1 MARNDGKENKTAKTE
16 QKTSKPM
23 STSFNIKKIRKDFPN
38 LTTTVRGRPL
48 VYLDNA
54 ATTFKPNSVIE
65 TLETYY
71 KNECSN
77 VHRGVHFLSEQATKD
92 FEAAR
97 QKVRDFINAKKT
109 EEIIFTK
116 GTTNSINLVAQ
127 SYGRTFLKAGDEIII
142 SHMEHH
148 SNIVPWQMLCEEKG
162 CVLKVIPINDQGELM
177 MPEFEKFLNPKT
189 KFVALVYISNSLGTI
204 NPVKK
209 MIAAAHR
216 LKVPVLIDGAQAVN
230 HLKVDVQ
237 ELDCD
242 FLAFSGHKL
251 FGPTGVGVLYG
262 KAKYLNAMPPMEGGG
277 DMIASVTFEKT
288 TYNILPYKFEAG
300 TPSIAGVIG
309 LGAAIDYVQAVGLEN
324 IFTYEQE
331 LLAYGTKLLS
341 KISDLQLIG
350 TAREKAAILA
360 FILPDIHPH
369 DLGTLVDREGVAI
382 RTGHHCTMPVMQ
394 RFNVPATARASLAFY
409 NTKEEIDVLAAAIL
423 KAKDVFA

>member
-1 MARNDGKENKTAKTE
+1 
-16 QKTSKPM
+16 M